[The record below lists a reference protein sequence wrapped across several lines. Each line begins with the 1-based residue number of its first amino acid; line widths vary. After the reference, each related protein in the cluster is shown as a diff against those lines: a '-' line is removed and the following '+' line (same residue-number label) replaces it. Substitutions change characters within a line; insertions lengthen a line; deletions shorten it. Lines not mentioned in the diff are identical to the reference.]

1 MRKTGSDTCMTKTG
15 SETRMNK
22 TGSDTCMNKKRETLN
37 TYATDSP
44 KGN

>member
-1 MRKTGSDTCMTKTG
+1 MTKTG

-44 KGN
+44 KEN